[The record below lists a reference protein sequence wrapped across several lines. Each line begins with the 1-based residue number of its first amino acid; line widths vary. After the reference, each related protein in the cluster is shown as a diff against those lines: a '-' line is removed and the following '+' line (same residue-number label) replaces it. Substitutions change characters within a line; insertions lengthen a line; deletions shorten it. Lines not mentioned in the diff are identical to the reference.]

1 MFVFS
6 HDIFNVIYS
15 IHPVL
20 PSFNTHFLNTCCFPG
35 AVLDVGIHQEEP
47 DLLTLYYSVRDRLK
61 GRHVLQRQV
70 NENTMKGWRVGM
82 LPGFEGSLAEWK
94 AKEWVVGLK
103 VGGAYPTHE

>member
-20 PSFNTHFLNTCCFPG
+20 PSFNTNFLNTCCFPG
-35 AVLDVGIHQEEP
+35 VVLDVGIHREEP
-47 DLLTLYYSVRDRLK
+47 DLLTLYYNVRDRLK
-61 GRHVLQRQV
+61 GRNVLQRQV

-94 AKEWVVGLK
+94 AKEWVVGLR